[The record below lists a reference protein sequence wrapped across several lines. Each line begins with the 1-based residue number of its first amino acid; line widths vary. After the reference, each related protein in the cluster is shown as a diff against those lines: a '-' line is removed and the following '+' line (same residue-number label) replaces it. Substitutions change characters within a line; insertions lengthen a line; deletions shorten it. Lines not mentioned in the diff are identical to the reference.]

1 MTVPT
6 SEHQVTAIR
15 AGGSVVLRQEEEAF
29 AALNNF
35 NICWVN
41 GIIEL
46 GCELEHLDIFLKRV
60 AHASHLGAKL

>member
-6 SEHQVTAIR
+6 SEHQVTATR
-15 AGGSVVLRQEEEAF
+15 ARGSVVLRQEEAVAE
-29 AALNNF
+29 LNNF
-35 NICWVN
+35 NSSWVN